1 MSQIIAISNQ
11 KGGVGKTTTAIHLS
25 GALSSQ
31 GFKTLLIDLCPS
43 GDTSSTLGF
52 PVEFTDIGSEV
63 LFEAHHYH
71 ISYTGLFRTIE
82 PHQLLSILPASNKL
96 IEKNFK
102 LQQLPTEERLTT
114 LYLSIRTFAQEF
126 DFIILDAPNR
136 LNNILDNSLVASNG
150 VLVPM
155 TPDPLALDG
164 VFRLLQRIQR
174 LQKHNNAV
182 NIIGVIANKL
192 STLNHHH
199 FIEEAKSLLP
209 TSLILDSK
217 IMASSIIEQSF
228 IEREILQHFAVN
240 SEPERAYHKL
250 ALEILQRLGLS
261 EEKYFPNVSITNTH
275 VNE

>member
-25 GALSSQ
+25 GALSAQ

-71 ISYTGLFRTIE
+71 ISYSGLFRTIE
-82 PHQLLSILPASNKL
+82 PHKLLSILPASNKL

-102 LQQLPTEERLTT
+102 LQHLPTEERLTT
-114 LYLSIRTFAQEF
+114 LYLSVRTFASDF
-126 DFIILDAPNR
+126 DFIILDAPTR

-150 VLVPM
+150 ILVPM

-174 LQKHNNAV
+174 LQKHNSAI
-182 NIIGVIANKL
+182 NIIGIIANKL
-192 STLNHHH
+192 STPSHHH

-209 TSLILDSK
+209 TSIILDSA

-228 IEREILQHFAVN
+228 IEREILQHFAIN
-240 SEPERAYHKL
+240 STPERAYHQL
-250 ALEILQRLGLS
+250 AVEILNRLGIFENKLV
-261 EEKYFPNVSITNTH
+261 PNLCVNSTQ